1 MSNEKKE
8 YHDMIKELRDERYD
22 VDEVYIGGKD
32 CKDPIEEVIVEE
44 EHYVPQ
50 RFRPE
55 GASEIVKEICDIA
68 DSTLLGLQMEGG
80 VGAGVPICS
89 IKKNLSESQEVRM
102 LIEVAE
108 DETAELVE
116 TVDIG
121 QLIGLITRNWEA
133 LKELTPTEIRN
144 AMKNVYSE
152 VDEVVM
158 EAAVDTALYV
168 VRADAKAA

>member
-1 MSNEKKE
+1 
-8 YHDMIKELRDERYD
+8 
-22 VDEVYIGGKD
+22 
-32 CKDPIEEVIVEE
+32 
-44 EHYVPQ
+44 
-50 RFRPE
+50 
-55 GASEIVKEICDIA
+55 
-68 DSTLLGLQMEGG
+68 
-80 VGAGVPICS
+80 
-89 IKKNLSESQEVRM
+89 M

-121 QLIGLITRNWEA
+121 QLIGLMTRNWEA

-152 VDEVVM
+152 VDEIVM

-168 VRADAKAA
+168 VRADVKAA

>member
-32 CKDPIEEVIVEE
+32 PKDTIEEVIVEE
-44 EHYVPQ
+44 ERYVPQ

-68 DSTLLGLQMEGG
+68 DSTLIGLQMEGG

-89 IKKNLSESQEVRM
+89 IKKDLTESQEIRL
-102 LIEVAE
+102 LIEVPE
-108 DETAELVE
+108 DETAELVGH
-116 TVDIG
+116 VDMG
-121 QLIGLITRNWEA
+121 KLIGLMQRNW
-133 LKELTPTEIRN
+133 KELKKLTFTEIRN
-144 AMKNVYSE
+144 AMKNVYCE
-152 VDEVVM
+152 VDPVVM
-158 EAAVDTALYV
+158 EAAIDTAMHV
-168 VRADAKAA
+168 VRAA